1 MYIGK
6 DDKVKSRV
14 ALEQSTL
21 DFVEKLEGIQNPNI
35 VCDTFQTFVENLGF
49 SNSACLRL
57 PEKGER
63 LWDCV
68 LMNTR
73 PDEWSKDYVENDY
86 FLADPMARELGRS
99 YLPFGWSDVLD
110 TRKLSKTEKDV
121 MNWTG
126 DFGMDSGFVVPI
138 FETNGNVALVSLAG
152 ENVELPEDTR
162 GAASLASIYLHNRL
176 FTLKR
181 MEQEDSVAL
190 TPREVECLHWVAAGK
205 SDWQIGQILNISA
218 KTVNYHVENVK
229 RKFGVATRIQAV
241 VAAMRQGKLM
251 M

>member
-1 MYIGK
+1 VYIGK
-6 DDKVKSRV
+6 DDKVKTRV

-21 DFVEKLEGIQNPNI
+21 DFVEKLDGIENPEI
-35 VCDTFQTFVENLGF
+35 VCDTFQKFIENLGF
-49 SNSACLRL
+49 SNGACLRM
-57 PEKGER
+57 PDKGER

-73 PDEWSKDYVENDY
+73 PDEWSSEYVEQDY
-86 FLADPMARELGRS
+86 FLRDPMALELGRS
-99 YLPFGWSDVLD
+99 YMPFGWSDVEE
-110 TRKLSKTEKDV
+110 TRKFSKSESEIMD
-121 MNWTG
+121 WTS

-138 FETNGNVALVSLAG
+138 FETSGNVALVSLAG

-181 MEQEDSVAL
+181 MVQEDSVSL

-218 KTVNYHVENVK
+218 KTVNYHIENVK

-251 M
+251 V

>member
-1 MYIGK
+1 VYIGK
-6 DDKVKSRV
+6 DDKVKTRV

-21 DFVEKLEGIQNPNI
+21 EFVSKLDGIDNRNI
-35 VCDTFQTFVENLGF
+35 VCDTFQTFIEDLGF

-57 PEKGER
+57 PDKGER

-73 PDEWSKDYVENDY
+73 PDEWSTEYMANDHY
-86 FLADPMARELGRS
+86 LNDPMALELGRS
-99 YLPFGWSDVLD
+99 YNPFAWSDVQHK
-110 TRKLSKTEKDV
+110 RKFTKVQSEI
-121 MNWTG
+121 MNFTA
-126 DFGMDSGFVVPI
+126 DCGMDSGFVVPI
-138 FETNGNVALVSLAG
+138 FESNGNVALVSLAG
-152 ENVELPEDTR
+152 ENVEMSEDTR

-176 FTLKR
+176 FTLQR
-181 MEQEDSVAL
+181 MVQEDRVSL

-218 KTVNYHVENVK
+218 KTVNYHIENVK

-251 M
+251 V